1 MKRFAIFD
9 LDGTLL
15 NTLDDLAAAS
25 NCALANE
32 GLPQHPVEA
41 YRVFVGN
48 GVAKLI
54 ERITPEGLR
63 KDDALLARLR
73 KSFDVYYSAHGQ
85 DLTRPYDGV
94 VPMLDGLLA
103 KGFGLAVLSNKPHGF
118 VQNLTPHYFGQ
129 RFRAVYGQR
138 EGYPTKPDASLVA
151 EVLEALGAR
160 AEETVYLG
168 DSGVDMRTAQNG
180 GVFAVG
186 VLWGFRGE
194 AELRENGAQVLLRK
208 PKEIFEYLG

>member
-63 KDDALLARLR
+63 KDDGLLARLR

-118 VQNLTPHYFGQ
+118 VQNLTPYYFGQ

-151 EVLEALGAR
+151 EVWRRWERGPKKQYTWVIPAWICGQLKMAASLRWAFYGA
-160 AEETVYLG
+160 
-168 DSGVDMRTAQNG
+168 SGGKRS
-180 GVFAVG
+180 
-186 VLWGFRGE
+186 
-194 AELRENGAQVLLRK
+194 
-208 PKEIFEYLG
+208 